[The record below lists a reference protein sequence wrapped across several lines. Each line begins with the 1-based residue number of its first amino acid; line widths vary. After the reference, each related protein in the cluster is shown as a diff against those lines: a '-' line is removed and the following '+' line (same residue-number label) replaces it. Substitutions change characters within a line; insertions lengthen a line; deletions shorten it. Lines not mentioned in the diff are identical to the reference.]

1 MRKLWTA
8 ALAFVSALAFFIVGS
23 PSANA
28 FGSEVLGCSVS
39 FGWTAGSCTS
49 YAGLSAGQTLYVNFE
64 PHNLSGAYTTSWDIT
79 GPGGAVTGSCS
90 TGSYGTCI
98 YSGCTAGSLSC
109 RLRTQV
115 AGDPYAI
122 TAALRL
128 TQSGKTRTVSAVAN
142 IKGGLHDGGDPCPL
156 C

>member
-28 FGSEVLGCSVS
+28 FGGEVLGCSVS
-39 FGWTAGSCTS
+39 FGWTADSCTS

-64 PHNLSGAYTTSWDIT
+64 PQNLSGAYTSSWAIT

-90 TGSYGTCI
+90 TGSFTCI
-98 YSGCTAGSLSC
+98 FTGCTAGSLSC
-109 RLRTQV
+109 QVRTKV
-115 AGDPYAI
+115 SSGPYAI
-122 TAALRL
+122 TAALTL
-128 TQSGKTRTVSAVAN
+128 TQSGQTRTVSAVAN
-142 IKGGLHDGGDPCPL
+142 IKGGLNGGDPCRL